1 MYLFR
6 GRQVRIFEDKIAV
19 NNSPTRVPE
28 IFFAL
33 AYLPEALGVEAR
45 SVG

>member
-6 GRQVRIFEDKIAV
+6 GRQVWILEDKIAV
-19 NNSPTRVPE
+19 NNSPTRVPK

-33 AYLPEALGVEAR
+33 AYLPEALRVEAGG
-45 SVG
+45 VG

>member
-1 MYLFR
+1 MNLFR
-6 GRQVRIFEDKIAV
+6 GRQIWILEDKIAV
-19 NNSPTRVPE
+19 NNSPTRVSE

-33 AYLPEALGVEAR
+33 AYLPEAFWVEAG